1 MDLIKFIDTHH
12 NGDCTTT
19 YNIEFLKDDIKLSE
33 FLDNVIHDQSSNW
46 WGIITIY
53 YPDPSLEKIQWLSKS
68 DRITSCKV
76 EYKDNQAI
84 SGIND
89 LHQLRIYDSLID
101 EKHKSYAN
109 GGWGRMDYIIYV
121 K

>member
-1 MDLIKFIDTHH
+1 MDLIKLIDIHH

-33 FLDNVIHDQSSNW
+33 FLDNVIHGDQSDDQ
-46 WGIITIY
+46 GIITIH
-53 YPDPSLEKIQWLSKS
+53 YPDKSLEKIQWLSKS
-68 DRITSCKV
+68 DMLISCKV
-76 EYKDNQAI
+76 EYKNHQAI

-109 GGWGRMDYIIYV
+109 GGWGRMDYSIYV